1 MTSDIVEA
9 QPTLV
14 LSSEHEDFRASLR
27 GFLERHAPEAKVRA
41 ALEAGGRDDALWA
54 RMSEELGLQGLTIP
68 ERFDGSGY
76 GPLDAVPVFEELGRS
91 LAPVPYFETVALA
104 ANALL
109 EIGDETAMRVHLN
122 WIATSTPTA
131 ALAWTG
137 PDGRTVAVEARR
149 SHGGYTLHGRASFV
163 PGGATANLLIVAAI
177 LDGQLALFATFG
189 DTPALTREPMRTLD
203 ELRPL
208 GALSFDGT
216 PAQLLGEPGDGARAL
231 ERTLD
236 LARTA
241 LAAEQ
246 VGGAQ
251 KLLELTVAYAKDR
264 HQFGRPIGS
273 YQAIKHRCADMLSAL
288 ESARALAYHAAWAA
302 AEAPAELPAAASAAK
317 VACSDAYA
325 FIAEEAIQ
333 VHGGIGFTW
342 EHPAHLYF
350 KRAHSSRVLLGT
362 PAEHRR
368 RFAATG
374 RGFHAYEG

>member
-1 MTSDIVEA
+1 MTSQTTEA

-14 LSSEHEDFRASLR
+14 LSTEHEDFRDSLR
-27 GFLERHAPEAKVRA
+27 GFLERHASEPKVRA
-41 ALEAGGRDDALWA
+41 AMETGGRDPALWQ
-54 RMSEELGLQGLTIP
+54 RMAEELGLQGLTIP
-68 ERFDGSGY
+68 ERFDGAGY

-91 LAPVPYFETVALA
+91 LAPVGYFETVALA

-109 EIGDETAMRVHLN
+109 EIGDEDATAAHLR
-122 WIATSTPTA
+122 WIAAGKATA

-137 PDGRTVAVEARR
+137 PNGRDVAVEARPD
-149 SHGGYTLHGRASFV
+149 HGGHTLHGRALFV
-163 PGGATANLLIVAAI
+163 PGGATASLLIVAAR
-177 LDGQLALFATFG
+177 LEGELALFATFG
-189 DTPALTREPMRTLD
+189 DTPGLTRTAMRSLD

-208 GALSFDGT
+208 GALELEGT

-236 LARTA
+236 LARAA

-246 VGGAQ
+246 VGGAG

-264 HQFGRPIGS
+264 HQFGRAIGS

-288 ESARALAYHAAWAA
+288 EGARALAYYAAWAA

-317 VACSDAYA
+317 VACSEAYA

-350 KRAHSSRVLLGT
+350 KRAHSSKVLLGT

-368 RFAATG
+368 RFADVAG
-374 RGFHAYEG
+374 